1 MTTAVDENHA
11 ARMDGIYRYQKH
23 VYDLS
28 RKFYLLGRD
37 RLIDTLDVPPG
48 GTVLEIGCGTG
59 RNLRRV
65 AAAYPGAH
73 LHGLDISREMLS
85 VAERMTA
92 GIDHKVALEEGDACR
107 FVSTGVFGEQRFDR
121 IFLSYALSMIPDW
134 EKAIAEARAA
144 LKPGGSLH
152 IVDFGQQENL
162 PRWFKAALFR
172 WLKAFH
178 VHPRDTLFEVIKQH
192 AAQTGASSQHGALY
206 RGYAWHGVIRAA

>member
-1 MTTAVDENHA
+1 MTAVVDKSHA

-23 VYDLS
+23 IYDLS

-59 RNLRRV
+59 RNLLRV
-65 AAAYPGAH
+65 ADTYPGAH

-92 GIDHKVALEEGDACR
+92 GIGHKVSLEQGDACC
-107 FVSTGVFGEQRFDR
+107 FVSTDTFGEQRFDR
-121 IFLSYALSMIPDW
+121 VFLSYALSMIPGW
-134 EKAIAEARAA
+134 ETAIAEAQTA
-144 LKPGGSLH
+144 LKPGGSVH
-152 IVDFGQQENL
+152 IVDFGQQEDL

-172 WLKAFH
+172 WLRAFH
-178 VHPRDTLFEVIKQH
+178 VHPRDTLFEVIEQQ
-192 AAQTGASSQHGALY
+192 AAQTGASSGHGALY
-206 RGYAWHGVIRAA
+206 RGYAWHAVIRAA